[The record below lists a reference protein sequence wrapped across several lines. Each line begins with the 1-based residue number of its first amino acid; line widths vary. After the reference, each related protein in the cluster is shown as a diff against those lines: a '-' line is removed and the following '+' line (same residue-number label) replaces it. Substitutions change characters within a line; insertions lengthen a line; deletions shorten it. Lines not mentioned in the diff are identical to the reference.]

1 MRGLKSTDTLKTMIK
16 VIQDRK
22 NLKHENIF
30 CLKFQDGREFYEH
43 QPDMPD
49 DKSSHDTLAEFFN
62 DSYGAEIVY
71 SGINCGWRIKSKD
84 IFLGN
89 ATNETYEIKVRY
101 KAVNKVESR
110 WINLYI
116 FT

>member
-1 MRGLKSTDTLKTMIK
+1 MKSTDTLATMVK

-22 NLKHENIF
+22 NLKHENLF

-43 QPDMPD
+43 QPDEPAD
-49 DKSSHDTLAEFFN
+49 ESSQTTLAEFFN
-62 DSYGAEIVY
+62 DPDGAEIVY
-71 SGINCGWRIKSKD
+71 TGMSTCGWRIQKSKD

-101 KAVNKVESR
+101 KSVNKVESR
-110 WINLYI
+110 
-116 FT
+116 